1 MSLIKNLYFQ
11 NGDFHL
17 KIPEWRLPDK
27 GTTALTGPSGA
38 GKTTVLKILCGL
50 LPCPGLSWEF
60 QGENLA
66 RLMPHERRLGVCFQ
80 DLRLFPHFSVKGN
93 ILFPA
98 RIKKLAFAQIQ
109 PEFEEMTELLGLTA
123 LLDRFV
129 EELSGGE
136 KQRVALARALILRP
150 RLLLLDE
157 PFASLDAE
165 NRQKARALTAVLVKK
180 QAVPLLLI
188 SHDRQDIKAL
198 ADREFCLKQGGR
210 LSLNPLFTRLSAA
223 FDKKPPQT

>member
-1 MSLIKNLYFQ
+1 MSLIKNLHFQ
-11 NGDFHL
+11 NGDFCL
-17 KIPEWRLPDK
+17 KIPEWHLPDR
-27 GTTALTGPSGA
+27 GTTALTGPSGV

-50 LPCPGLSWEF
+50 LPCPGLFWEF
-60 QGENLA
+60 KGEDLA
-66 RLMPHERRLGVCFQ
+66 PLPPHKRQLGVCFQ

-98 RIKKLAFAQIQ
+98 RIKGLRFAQIQ
-109 PEFEEMTELLGLTA
+109 HRFEELTDLLGLTG

-150 RLLLLDE
+150 RLLFLDE
-157 PFASLDAE
+157 PFASLDEE
-165 NRQKARALTAVLVKK
+165 NRQKARLLTAALVKK

-198 ADREFCLKQGGR
+198 ADQEFCLKEGEIHK
-210 LSLNPLFTRLSAA
+210 L
-223 FDKKPPQT
+223 